1 MKATSGRFSGP
12 DRAVARGAGRR
23 CHPVPAALAAL
34 GLGALWPAAASEGV
48 VELEARLA
56 TADPVAGAEA
66 FGICGACHSDERDGE
81 AMIGPGLWGIVG
93 KKVGSEPGFDY
104 SDALLA
110 FGGEWTLE
118 RLYRM
123 IENPNAMIPGNTMGF
138 YGIRNAQ
145 DRIDIL
151 AYLVTL
157 ADPAEE

>member
-1 MKATSGRFSGP
+1 VKATERRFPGSGRSAAHGP
-12 DRAVARGAGRR
+12 VRQWHLPLAT
-23 CHPVPAALAAL
+23 LAAL
-34 GLGALWPAAASEGV
+34 GMGALWPAAASEGV
-48 VELEARLA
+48 LELEARLA
-56 TADPVAGAEA
+56 AADPVAGAEA
-66 FGICGACHSDERDGE
+66 FDICGACHADKRAGE
-81 AMIGPGLWGIVG
+81 AMIGPSLWGIVN
-93 KKVGSEPGFDY
+93 KPVGSEPGFDY

-138 YGIRNAQ
+138 YGIRNARE
-145 DRIDIL
+145 RIDIL

>member
-1 MKATSGRFSGP
+1 MKAMKGRIVGP
-12 DRAVARGAGRR
+12 DQAAVQGPGRR
-23 CHPVPAALAAL
+23 WHLALAALAAL
-34 GLGALWPAAASEGV
+34 GTGALWPAAASEGI

-56 TADPVAGAEA
+56 AADPAAGAVA
-66 FGICGACHSDERDGE
+66 FDICSACHSDERDGE
-81 AMIGPGLWGIVG
+81 VMIGPGLWGIVN
-93 KKVGSEPGFDY
+93 KQVGREPGFDY

-145 DRIDIL
+145 ERIDIL
-151 AYLVTL
+151 AYLMTL